1 MTLPDSVFRKI
12 FELHRDAIII
22 IAEDGQIV
30 DCNPAACQRRKMTRL
45 QSQTRSIHNA
55 WGATGDARFAEML
68 RKDEALTTF
77 RTTFQFSPV
86 DLVFS
91 EVAIVRITNPEEFP
105 RLYLVTVK
113 DISEQRKIELDL
125 LRFSEV
131 TLHTVNPIQIT
142 DANGKII
149 YVNPAYERISGYRK
163 DELIGRNPNLLKSGL
178 HSREFWEK
186 IWNRILS
193 GKEWVGQ
200 LQNKRKDGTLFH
212 SEVVISPILDENR
225 IVIGFVGAHK
235 DITEQKKLETQLVR
249 SQKMETFGTLAAG
262 IAHEVGNP
270 LTSISSIVQVIQ
282 RTTKDDFAR
291 EKLEL
296 VKNQINRITKIIRE
310 LVDFS
315 RPSAY
320 EVKKTDINNVIR
332 DALNIVQYGKKVQHI
347 TFNVKLLES
356 LPHIAVVSDQLVQ
369 VFLNI
374 LMNAVDACDQGRHQI
389 DVSST
394 LNDHTVEITVRDDG
408 RGIAKEDIEKIFDP
422 FFTTKEVG
430 KGTGLGLWVSL
441 GIVKSFGG
449 DIQVQ
454 SEPNQGTTFII
465 SLPMKGN
472 LNE

>member
-1 MTLPDSVFRKI
+1 MTLSDSAYKKI
-12 FELHRDAIII
+12 FDLSDDAIIVI
-22 IAEDGQIV
+22 DETGAVVE
-30 DCNPAACQRRKMTRL
+30 CNPAACTRRRL
-45 QSQTRSIHNA
+45 SRAEPRSIRDA
-55 WGATGDARFAEML
+55 WGMTGDERFGRMIL
-68 RKDEALTTF
+68 NDEPSGNF
-77 RTTFQFSPV
+77 RTTF
-86 DLVFS
+86 VFS
-91 EVAIVRITNPEEFP
+91 HGDSIIADVHVVRITDTGEEP

-113 DISEQRKIELDL
+113 DISEQRRIELDL
-125 LRFSEV
+125 LRFSGV

-149 YVNPAYERISGYRK
+149 FVNPAYERVSGYSK
-163 DELIGRNPNLLKSGL
+163 EELIGRNPNLLKSGM
-178 HSREFWEK
+178 HDKEFWSK
-186 IWNRILS
+186 IWSRILS
-193 GKEWVGQ
+193 GREWVGQ
-200 LQNKRKDGTLFH
+200 LQNRRKDGSLFH
-212 SEVVISPILDENR
+212 SAVVISPILDENKT
-225 IVIGFVGAHK
+225 VIGFVGAHR
-235 DITEQKKLETQLVR
+235 DITEQKQLEKQLVR

-282 RTTKDDFAR
+282 RTTKDEFAR

-320 EVKKTDINNVIR
+320 EIKKTDVNNVIR

-347 TFNVKLLES
+347 TFKVQLYDE

-374 LMNAVDACDQGRHQI
+374 LMNAVDACGSGQHAICVTSRLCDRSI
-389 DVSST
+389 
-394 LNDHTVEITVRDDG
+394 EIVVRDDG
-408 RGIAKEDIEKIFDP
+408 RGIEKSDMEKIFDP

-441 GIVKSFGG
+441 GIVKNFGG
-449 DIQVQ
+449 DIQVT
-454 SEPNQGTTFII
+454 SEPNQGTKFTI
-465 SLPMKGN
+465 SLPLKGS
-472 LNE
+472 LHE

>member
-1 MTLPDSVFRKI
+1 MTLADATFRKI
-12 FELHRDAIII
+12 FELHSDAIIVI
-22 IAEDGQIV
+22 DGDGV
-30 DCNPAACQRRKMTRL
+30 VVECNPAACKRRKIPRTAVR
-45 QSQTRSIHNA
+45 TIRDA
-55 WGATGDARFAEML
+55 WGASGDELLARMIAH
-68 RKDEALTTF
+68 DDTSGTI
-77 RTTFQFSPV
+77 RTTFIFSPG
-86 DLVFS
+86 DTIPAELR
-91 EVAIVRITNPEEFP
+91 IVRITDPAEEP
-105 RLYLVTVK
+105 RLFLVTVK

-149 YVNPAYERISGYRK
+149 YVNPAYERISGYSK
-163 DELIGRNPNLLKSGL
+163 EELIGRNPNLLKSGM

-186 IWNRILS
+186 IWTRILS
-193 GKEWVGQ
+193 GEEWVGQ
-200 LQNKRKDGTLFH
+200 LQNRRKDGSVFH
-212 SEVVISPILDENR
+212 SEVVISPILDESAT
-225 IVIGFVGAHK
+225 VIGFVGAHR
-235 DITEQKKLETQLVR
+235 DITEQKQLEKQLVR

-282 RTTKDDFAR
+282 RTTKDEFAR

-320 EVKKTDINNVIR
+320 EIKKTDVNNVMR

-347 TFNVKLLES
+347 TFKVQLYDD

-374 LMNAVDACDQGRHQI
+374 LMNAVDACGTGQHAIGVTSRLCDKSI
-389 DVSST
+389 
-394 LNDHTVEITVRDDG
+394 EIVIRDDG
-408 RGIAKEDIEKIFDP
+408 RGIEKEDMEKIFDP

-441 GIVKSFGG
+441 GIVKNFGG
-449 DIQVQ
+449 DIQVS
-454 SEPNQGTTFII
+454 SEVGLGTKFTI
-465 SLPMKGN
+465 SLPLKGS
-472 LNE
+472 LHE

>member
-1 MTLPDSVFRKI
+1 MTLADATFRKI
-12 FELHRDAIII
+12 FELHSDAIIVI
-22 IAEDGQIV
+22 DREGAVVE
-30 DCNPAACQRRKMTRL
+30 CNPAACKRRKLPREAARTVRD
-45 QSQTRSIHNA
+45 A
-55 WGATGDARFAEML
+55 WGAAGDELLARMNAQNET
-68 RKDEALTTF
+68 AGTI
-77 RTTFQFSPV
+77 RTTFIFSPG
-86 DLVFS
+86 DTIPAELR
-91 EVAIVRITNPEEFP
+91 IVRITEAGEEP
-105 RLYLVTVK
+105 RLFLVTVK
-113 DISEQRKIELDL
+113 DISEQRRIELDL

-149 YVNPAYERISGYRK
+149 YVNPAYERISGYSK
-163 DELIGRNPNLLKSGL
+163 EELIGRNPNLLKSGM
-178 HSREFWEK
+178 HDREFWEK
-186 IWNRILS
+186 IWTRILS

-200 LQNKRKDGTLFH
+200 LQNRRKDGAVFH
-212 SEVVISPILDENR
+212 SEVVISPILDENKM
-225 IVIGFVGAHK
+225 VIGFVGAHR
-235 DITEQKKLETQLVR
+235 DITEQKQLEKQLVR

-282 RTTKDDFAR
+282 RTTKDEFAR

-320 EVKKTDINNVIR
+320 EIKKTDVNNVMR

-347 TFNVKLLES
+347 TFKVQLYDD

-374 LMNAVDACDQGRHQI
+374 LMNAVDACGTEQHAIGVTSRLCDKSI
-389 DVSST
+389 
-394 LNDHTVEITVRDDG
+394 EIVIRDDG
-408 RGIAKEDIEKIFDP
+408 RGIEKEDIEKIFDP

-441 GIVKSFGG
+441 GIVKNFGG
-449 DIQVQ
+449 DIQVS
-454 SEPNQGTTFII
+454 SEVGQGTKFTI
-465 SLPMKGN
+465 SLPLKGS
-472 LNE
+472 LHE

>member
-1 MTLPDSVFRKI
+1 MTLSDEMYKKI
-12 FELHRDAIII
+12 FELHTDAIIV
-22 IAEDGQIV
+22 IAADGSV
-30 DCNPAACQRRKMTRL
+30 AECNPAACKRRKIAGPES
-45 QSQTRSIHNA
+45 QSRSIHDA
-55 WGATGDARFAEML
+55 WGNAGDRQFAHML
-68 RKDEALTTF
+68 LTDEQACTF
-77 RTTFQFSPV
+77 RTTFIFSPG
-86 DLVFS
+86 DQVFA
-91 EVAIVRITNPEEFP
+91 EVTMVRITGSGAEAPLF
-105 RLYLVTVK
+105 LVMVK

-149 YVNPAYERISGYRK
+149 YVNPAYERISGYSK
-163 DELIGRNPNLLKSGL
+163 EELLGRNPNLLKSGM
-178 HSREFWEK
+178 HDKEFWAK
-186 IWNRILS
+186 IWKRILG
-193 GKEWVGQ
+193 GKEWVGH
-200 LQNKRKDGTLFH
+200 LQNRRKDGSFFH
-212 SEVVISPILDENR
+212 SEVVISPILDEHR
-225 IVIGFVGAHK
+225 TVIGFVGAHR
-235 DITEQKKLETQLVR
+235 DITEQKQLEKQLVR

-282 RTTKDDFAR
+282 RTTKDEFAR

-320 EVKKTDINNVIR
+320 EIKRTDVNNVIR
-332 DALNIVQYGKKVQHI
+332 DALNIVQYGKKVQNI
-347 TFNVKLLES
+347 TFKVQLYEA

-374 LMNAVDACDQGRHQI
+374 LMNAVDACGSGAHSIGVTSRLSERSI
-389 DVSST
+389 
-394 LNDHTVEITVRDDG
+394 EIVIRDDG
-408 RGIAKEDIEKIFDP
+408 RGIAKEDMEKIFDP

-441 GIVKSFGG
+441 GIVKNFGG
-449 DIQVQ
+449 DIQVS
-454 SEPNQGTTFII
+454 SELEQGTKFTI
-465 SLPMKGN
+465 SLPLKGS
-472 LNE
+472 LHE

>member
-1 MTLPDSVFRKI
+1 MTLSDATYKKI
-12 FELHRDAIII
+12 FELHTDAIII
-22 IAEDGQIV
+22 VGDDGSVV
-30 DCNPAACQRRKMTRL
+30 DCNPAACTRRKISRPE
-45 QSQTRSIHNA
+45 SQPRSINDA
-55 WGATGDARFAEML
+55 WGEAGRSLLARMV
-68 RKDEALTTF
+68 DSNDPSGTF
-77 RTTFQFSPV
+77 RSTFTFSPG
-86 DLVFS
+86 DTVFAD
-91 EVAIVRITNPEEFP
+91 VRIVRITDPGVEP
-105 RLYLVTVK
+105 RLFLVMVK
-113 DISEQRKIELDL
+113 DISEQREIELDL

-149 YVNPAYERISGYRK
+149 YVNPAYERISGYSK
-163 DELIGRNPNLLKSGL
+163 EELIGRNPNLLKSGM
-178 HSREFWEK
+178 HDKEFWAK
-186 IWNRILS
+186 IWTRILG

-200 LQNKRKDGTLFH
+200 LQNRRKDGTFFH
-212 SEVVISPILDENR
+212 SEVVISPILDENQT
-225 IVIGFVGAHK
+225 VIGFVGAHR
-235 DITEQKKLETQLVR
+235 DITEQKQLEKQLVR

-282 RTTKDDFAR
+282 RTTKDEFAR

-320 EVKKTDINNVIR
+320 EVKRTDVNNVMR
-332 DALNIVQYGKKVQHI
+332 DALNIVQYGKKVQNI
-347 TFNVKLLES
+347 TFKVQLYEE

-374 LMNAVDACDQGRHQI
+374 LMNAVDACGTGPHSIGVTSRLCDRSI
-389 DVSST
+389 
-394 LNDHTVEITVRDDG
+394 EIVIRDDG
-408 RGIAKEDIEKIFDP
+408 HGIAKEDIEKIFDP

-441 GIVKSFGG
+441 GIVKNFGG
-449 DIQVQ
+449 DIQVT
-454 SEPNQGTTFII
+454 SELDQGTKFTI
-465 SLPMKGN
+465 SLPMKGS
-472 LNE
+472 LHE